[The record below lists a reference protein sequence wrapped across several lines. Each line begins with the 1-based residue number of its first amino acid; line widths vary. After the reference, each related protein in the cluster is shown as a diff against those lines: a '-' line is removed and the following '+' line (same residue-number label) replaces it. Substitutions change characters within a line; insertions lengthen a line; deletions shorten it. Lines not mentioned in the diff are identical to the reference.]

1 VFRNLHG
8 IREGREYEDM
18 FLRRR
23 GIVARVNELF
33 VKFVYA
39 DGGDGMFSLDVFR
52 NRFRFLGE

>member
-1 VFRNLHG
+1 MFRNLHS
-8 IREGREYEDM
+8 IREGREYEDV

-23 GIVARVNELF
+23 GIVAWVNELF

-39 DGGDGMFSLDVFR
+39 DGGDNMFSLDIFR